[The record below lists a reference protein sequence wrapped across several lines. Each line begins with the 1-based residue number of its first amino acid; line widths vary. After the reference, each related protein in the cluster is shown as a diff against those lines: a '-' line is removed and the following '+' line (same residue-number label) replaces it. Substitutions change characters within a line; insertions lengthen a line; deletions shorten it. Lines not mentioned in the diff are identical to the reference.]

1 MVVVFTTTCAI
12 SSHHHKSCEFEP
24 RSCRGILDTTLCN
37 KVYQWLATGRWFSP
51 GTPVSS
57 TNKTDRH
64 NIAEILLRVALN
76 TINQTI
82 FIGWN
87 LYRITKQKHW
97 RKCCG
102 YEMSQFRNIK
112 LVDFMKQY
120 SHMLRCHIN
129 QDRWYRLIKSFSSSS
144 SSSVYRVY
152 SSLSVILQ
160 RDIQDKSPAC
170 QYLQLKNSF
179 NLLSESVRA
188 FTFTRLILPY
198 KLVSF

>member
-1 MVVVFTTTCAI
+1 
-12 SSHHHKSCEFEP
+12 
-24 RSCRGILDTTLCN
+24 
-37 KVYQWLATGRWFSP
+37 
-51 GTPVSS
+51 
-57 TNKTDRH
+57 
-64 NIAEILLRVALN
+64 
-76 TINQTI
+76 
-82 FIGWN
+82 
-87 LYRITKQKHW
+87 
-97 RKCCG
+97 
-102 YEMSQFRNIK
+102 
-112 LVDFMKQY
+112 
-120 SHMLRCHIN
+120 
-129 QDRWYRLIKSFSSSS
+129 LIKSFSSSS